1 MRTTLILPI
10 KESGEELKQLHKNPP
25 ALTKANQDVAVCS
38 NWRGSGALGMC
49 DSRPVPGCHAILPV
63 WCGKMRTTKT

>member
-25 ALTKANQDVAVCS
+25 RTYKSESRCCS
-38 NWRGSGALGMC
+38 MFQLAR
-49 DSRPVPGCHAILPV
+49 V
-63 WCGKMRTTKT
+63 WGVGNV